1 MKTGLLHHGGFL
13 PAIQPDV
20 FDTKEQAISY
30 AFSKGLRL
38 GRIGHDLIT
47 DVVCQGT
54 TINGIPTF
62 VVFKQHLPEE
72 TKYFCIIM

>member
-1 MKTGLLHHGGFL
+1 MKTGLLHHGFFA
-13 PAIQPDV
+13 PVIEPDL
-20 FDTKEQAISY
+20 FDTKEDAVSY

-38 GRIGHDLIT
+38 GGMAHDLIR

-62 VVFKQHLPEE
+62 VVFKQHLPGE